1 MVKSTTVTRLDGL
14 PLAASVDDE
23 STERNLESH
32 KKQAKLILKRLS
44 PTSEKRASIESGDYT
59 FHYLIDNGI
68 CYLCICEQSY
78 PRKLAFSYLEE
89 LAGEF
94 WNSFG
99 EEALQPGLRPYA
111 FVQFDT
117 FMQKSKRV
125 YNTPRANDN
134 LDKLNTELKDVTRV
148 MTKNIEDLLY
158 RGDSLEKMA
167 DLSSDL
173 RYSSAKYKKAARRVN
188 LEALWRQYGPVSI
201 IALLFLIFVYWR
213 FFA

>member
-1 MVKSTTVTRLDGL
+1 MVKSTSVTRLDGL

-23 STERNLESH
+23 STERKLESH
-32 KKQAKLILKRLS
+32 KKQAKLILKRLTPS
-44 PTSEKRASIESGDYT
+44 TEKQASIEAGDYT
-59 FHYLIDNGI
+59 FHYIIEHGI
-68 CYLCICEQSY
+68 SYLCICDRSY

-89 LAGEF
+89 LAVEF
-94 WNSFG
+94 WGTYG
-99 EEALQPGLRPYA
+99 EEALQPGLRPFA
-111 FVQFDT
+111 FVQFDI

-158 RGDSLEKMA
+158 RGDSLEKMT

-173 RYSSAKYKKAARRVN
+173 RFSSAKYKKAARRVN
-188 LEALWRQYGPVSI
+188 LEALWKQYGPVFI
-201 IALLFLIFVYWR
+201 IAFLFIVFIYWR
-213 FFA
+213 FFT